1 MKLEF
6 KSVQVESVSDK
17 GTFEGVASPYGNI
30 DNGNDRVVS
39 TIGKKNDGKTVPLL
53 WQHDRHKPI
62 GELKLFDG
70 KMGMQCKGQF
80 FLDKDAD
87 GEYMIPQAAEAYLL
101 AKKGVLKLSIGY
113 NINDYGFKQENGR
126 TIRELKDID
135 IKEVSCV
142 TFPMNEEAVISNVKE
157 EGGQNMKK
165 KILSLN
171 DRVAMEDN
179 RRKTW
184 QLIDALQGVVRDV
197 LSDKESEL
205 NDKINMATQNI
216 DEFAT
221 AYKEVVTKILQG
233 SATEQKAIAEQF
245 EIKSEQRSQ
254 GVNKALSKEENDK
267 KKEQNKDK
275 DVNLDDV
282 LDTDKEENKTE
293 KKSLGEHCLDEV
305 KLPKGTVVHPLKQE
319 DIKSDILIDVE
330 NKSSETPIEVKEK
343 IELELKSVLDLF
355 KKN

>member
-1 MKLEF
+1 MELEF
-6 KSVQVESVSDK
+6 KSVQVENISDK
-17 GTFEGVASPYGNI
+17 GTFEGIASPYGNV

-53 WQHDRHKPI
+53 WQHDMHKPI
-62 GELKLFDG
+62 GELKLFDTE
-70 KMGMQCKGQF
+70 KGMQCKGQF

-113 NINDYGFKQENGR
+113 NVNDYEFKQESGR

-142 TFPMNEEAVISNVKE
+142 TFPMNEQAVISNVKE
-157 EGGQNMKK
+157 EGGQKMEKK
-165 KILSLN
+165 MLSLS
-171 DRVAMEDN
+171 DRVAIEDN

-184 QLIDALQGVVRDV
+184 QLIDALQDVVRDI
-197 LSDKESEL
+197 LTDKESEI

-233 SATEQKAIAEQF
+233 SATEQKAIAEIF
-245 EIKSEQRSQ
+245 ETKSEQRSQ
-254 GVNKALSKEENDK
+254 GVNRALSKEEDEK
-267 KKEQNKDK
+267 EKEQNKDK
-275 DVNLDDV
+275 DVNLDDI
-282 LDTDKEENKTE
+282 LDTNKDDKKAEKDKKKEQEQEE
-293 KKSLGEHCLDEV
+293 KKD
-305 KLPKGTVVHPLKQE
+305 
-319 DIKSDILIDVE
+319 DILNIE
-330 NKSSETPIEVKEK
+330 NKSDETPNEVKEK

-355 KKN
+355 K